1 MSRLF
6 GKQSTVREIIL
17 LMSTQFAVMLI
28 AFASV
33 YIEKKSS
40 MDKLI
45 NSSSGGFKYVNK
57 KKLISVGLITLL
69 LTLAVEYYRIYKPDK
84 ILQSYIF
91 SGTRAESYIYE

>member
-1 MSRLF
+1 MEKLSYLAKLKKETGIDGYIMSDRGYEQIF

-69 LTLAVEYYRIYKPDK
+69 LTLA
-84 ILQSYIF
+84 
-91 SGTRAESYIYE
+91 